1 MNVTDEQKE
10 KLKCKIEG
18 RERNLRRERVIKAVR
33 PEQFLFWAEQ
43 EQFITSF
50 SNYVASGFFHQ
61 KVHSVSLLKE

>member
-33 PEQFLFWAEQ
+33 PEHFLFG
-43 EQFITSF
+43 T
-50 SNYVASGFFHQ
+50 
-61 KVHSVSLLKE
+61 